1 MPGSQRRA
9 AKVDIATS
17 ATTVDDTLVHALSET
32 PARVTQ
38 DIEYRWDTA
47 SFGREVPLVS
57 GALARRSFTVSG
69 FTDAIVFS
77 SGGEHVV
84 EKTLPTLFGGGSI
97 TADIEA
103 PEDDPGGLLFALG
116 NRGGGLAVYV
126 SDSTLRV
133 AVTTA
138 AGTLYVRADRTLP
151 PGRHR
156 VGCVLRPAGERL
168 HVGAIVD
175 GTVVGGGRGN
185 HRLPLASPHEPTVL
199 SVGYDCGLHVGNRY
213 RPPFAWNGTLHGLN
227 IDA

>member
-9 AKVDIATS
+9 VKIDIAPS
-17 ATTVDDTLVHALSET
+17 ATTLDDTLVDALSEI
-32 PARVTQ
+32 PGRVTQ
-38 DIEYRWDTA
+38 DIEYHWDITG
-47 SFGREVPLVS
+47 FGREIAPVS
-57 GALARRSFTVSG
+57 GAPCTVSG
-69 FTDAIVFS
+69 FTEAIVFS

-97 TADIEA
+97 SADIEA
-103 PEDDPGGLLFALG
+103 PENDPGGLLFALG

-126 SDSTLRV
+126 SDSKLQV

-138 AGTLYVRADRTLP
+138 AGTLYVRADHTLP

-175 GTVVGGGRGN
+175 GTVVGGGCGN
-185 HRLPLASPHEPTVL
+185 HRLPLACPHERTVL
-199 SVGYDCGLHVGNRY
+199 SVGYDCGLQVGNRY
-213 RPPFAWNGTLHGLN
+213 RPPFAWNGRLHDLS